1 MSIRISRVS
10 QGDELRPFAILTHA
24 VVEARASEI
33 AALRDPEPAPGVPAL
48 PARFLR
54 HCDEQTVVG
63 MHAVLRGMAA
73 YPDGSTSERTFARHG
88 VVAASCQAG
97 RVAAAR
103 ALVMLRDGGPVTVS
117 PHIVPQASL
126 HSIAGAVSVGL
137 GMHGPHLGVSGGP
150 DAIGEGVI
158 AATSLLEGCG
168 DDLPGVW
175 VVLSE
180 WAAEPVLGA
189 DGAVTDDPI
198 CRAIAFAL
206 SAADVDADLPVPR
219 LALRLPRGPQ
229 DPPRDGDCEPARF
242 EDFARALAVC
252 AEGGAIVSWAFSA
265 PGGIEFRIGRRS
277 AAARSGAIRSGLREA
292 A

>member
-10 QGDELRPFAILTHA
+10 QADEPQPFAIQTHA

-33 AALRDPEPAPGVPAL
+33 DGLRDPEPAPGVPAL
-48 PARFLR
+48 PPRFLR

-63 MHAVLRGMAA
+63 MHAVLRAMAA
-73 YPDGSTSERTFARHG
+73 SARDGHERTCARHG
-88 VVAASCQAG
+88 VVAAACQAG

-103 ALVMLRDGGPVTVS
+103 ALVLLRDGGPVTVS

-150 DAIGEGVI
+150 DAIGEGII

-180 WAAEPVLGA
+180 WAAEPVLGS
-189 DGAVTDDPI
+189 DGSVTDDPV
-198 CRAIAFAL
+198 CRAIAFTL
-206 SAADVDADLPVPR
+206 SAGAVPAGTSAPT
-219 LALRLPRGPQ
+219 LALRMPRGPQ
-229 DPPRDGDCEPARF
+229 GPLRDGGCEPARF
-242 EDFARALAVC
+242 DDFARALAVC
-252 AEGGAIVSWAFSA
+252 SEWGAIVSWAFSG
-265 PGGIEFRIGRRS
+265 PGGVEFRIGRRPAVARTGS
-277 AAARSGAIRSGLREA
+277 AGTVLREA

>member
-10 QGDELRPFAILTHA
+10 QTDEPRPFAVETHA

-33 AALRDPEPAPGVPAL
+33 DGLRDPVPEPGVPAL

-63 MHAVLRGMAA
+63 MHAVLRAMAA
-73 YPDGSTSERTFARHG
+73 HAHEGHERTFARHG

-103 ALVMLRDGGPVTVS
+103 ALVLLRDGGPVTVS

-150 DAIGEGVI
+150 DAIGEGII
-158 AATSLLEGCG
+158 AATSLLQGCG

-175 VVLSE
+175 VVFSE

-189 DGAVTDDPI
+189 DGAVTDDPV
-198 CRAIAFAL
+198 CRAIAFTM
-206 SAADVDADLPVPR
+206 SAADVAADLPVPT
-219 LALRLPRGPQ
+219 LLLRMPRGPQ
-229 DPPRDGDCEPARF
+229 GPLRGGGCEPARF

-252 AEGGAIVSWAFSA
+252 AEGGPIVSWAFAA
-265 PGGIEFRIGRRS
+265 PGGVEFRIGRRA
-277 AAARSGAIRSGLREA
+277 AAARSGVVRTGLREA

>member
-10 QGDELRPFAILTHA
+10 QTDEPRPFAIQTHA
-24 VVEARASEI
+24 VVAACASEI
-33 AALRDPEPAPGVPAL
+33 DGLRDPEQVPGVPAL

-63 MHAVLRGMAA
+63 MHAVLRAMAA
-73 YPDGSTSERTFARHG
+73 APHDGAERTFSRHG

-103 ALVMLRDGGPVTVS
+103 ALVLLRDGGPVTVS

-150 DAIGEGVI
+150 DAIGEGII

-180 WAAEPVLGA
+180 WAAEPALGP
-189 DGAVTDDPI
+189 DGSVIDDPV
-198 CRAIAFAL
+198 CRAIAFTL
-206 SAADVDADLPVPR
+206 SAADVAVGMPVPT
-219 LALRLPRGPQ
+219 LALRMPRGPQ
-229 DPPRDGDCEPARF
+229 GPLRDGDCEPARF

-252 AEGGAIVSWAFSA
+252 VEGGPIVSWAFSA
-265 PGGIEFRIGRRS
+265 PGGIEFRIGRGP
-277 AAARSGAIRSGLREA
+277 AAARSGPAHTSLREA

>member
-1 MSIRISRVS
+1 MSMRTSRLL
-10 QGDELRPFAILTHA
+10 QANELRPFAVATHA
-24 VVEARASEI
+24 VVEARAAEI
-33 AALRDPEPAPGVPAL
+33 DGLRDPEPVPGVPAL

-63 MHAVLRGMAA
+63 MRAVLRAMAA
-73 YPDGSTSERTFARHG
+73 HPHEGTHARHG
-88 VVAASCQAG
+88 IVAASCQAG
-97 RVAAAR
+97 RIAAAR
-103 ALVMLRDGGPVTVS
+103 ALVLFRDGGPLTVS

-150 DAIGEGVI
+150 DAIGEGII
-158 AATSLLEGCG
+158 AAVSLLEGCG

-175 VVLSE
+175 VVVSE
-180 WAAEPVLGA
+180 WAAEPALGA
-189 DGAVTDDPI
+189 DGSVSDDPV
-198 CRAIAFAL
+198 CRALAFTL
-206 SAADVDADLPVPR
+206 SATGHAAGLPVPT
-219 LALRLPRGPQ
+219 LAVRMPRGPQ
-229 DPPRDGDCEPARF
+229 VACYGGASEPARF

-265 PGGIEFRIGRRS
+265 PGGVEFRVCRRPAS
-277 AAARSGAIRSGLREA
+277 ARMFSSSTGLREA